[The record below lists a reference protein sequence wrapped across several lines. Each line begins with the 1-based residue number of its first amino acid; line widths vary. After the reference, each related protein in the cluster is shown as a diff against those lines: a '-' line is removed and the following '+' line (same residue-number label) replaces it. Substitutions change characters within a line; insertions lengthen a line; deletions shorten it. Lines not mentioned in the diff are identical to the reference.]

1 MTLEEMD
8 RNVRKEQQKKAKKQR
23 KKRLRL
29 WLLIGLLLLA
39 CGAVIVWTKYG
50 GELPGR
56 PEAETWPSSEA
67 PTEGVRARI
76 DVIDVGQGN
85 AVLIQSG
92 GEAMLVDGG
101 GSKASSR
108 TVAYLKERGVTRLK
122 YLVVTHYDADHTYGA
137 VGALE
142 ACGADTVLV
151 PDYEEDSYVYR
162 SFQQHLEGK
171 AVQLVHPAPGETYPL
186 GTCHFTVL
194 APCSSAYET
203 ENDHSIA
210 FRLTDGTHS
219 FLVTGDAERVSEA
232 EMLENDKG
240 ERRLASDVYLV
251 GHHGSQSSSSAA
263 FLKAVKPSFAVIS
276 CGAGNEYGHPKEAVL
291 NRLKNMRTGLYR
303 TDIQGDIVFLFTE
316 SGILWEQEPCIDYT
330 PGQGKEST

>member
-29 WLLIGLLLLA
+29 WLLVGLLLLA

-56 PEAETWPSSEA
+56 PEAETWGSSEA

-122 YLVVTHYDADHTYGA
+122 YLGVTH
-137 VGALE
+137 
-142 ACGADTVLV
+142 
-151 PDYEEDSYVYR
+151 
-162 SFQQHLEGK
+162 
-171 AVQLVHPAPGETYPL
+171 
-186 GTCHFTVL
+186 
-194 APCSSAYET
+194 
-203 ENDHSIA
+203 
-210 FRLTDGTHS
+210 
-219 FLVTGDAERVSEA
+219 
-232 EMLENDKG
+232 
-240 ERRLASDVYLV
+240 
-251 GHHGSQSSSSAA
+251 
-263 FLKAVKPSFAVIS
+263 
-276 CGAGNEYGHPKEAVL
+276 
-291 NRLKNMRTGLYR
+291 
-303 TDIQGDIVFLFTE
+303 
-316 SGILWEQEPCIDYT
+316 
-330 PGQGKEST
+330 

>member
-8 RNVRKEQQKKAKKQR
+8 KNVRKEQRKKAKKQK

-29 WLLIGLLLLA
+29 WLLVGFLLLA
-39 CGAVIVWTKYG
+39 GGAVIVWAHYYG
-50 GELPGR
+50 GGLPGR

-67 PTEGVRARI
+67 PTDGIRARI

-101 GSKASSR
+101 GREASSR
-108 TVAYLKERGVTRLK
+108 TVAYLKEQGVTRLK
-122 YLVVTHYDADHTYGA
+122 YIVASHYDADHIYGA

-142 ACGADTVLV
+142 TFGADTVLV

-162 SFQQHLEGK
+162 SFQQHLERK
-171 AVQLVHPAPGETYPL
+171 AVQAVHPAPGETYAL
-186 GTCHFTVL
+186 GECHFTIL
-194 APCSSAYET
+194 APCGSGYEV
-203 ENDHSIA
+203 ENDYSIA
-210 FRLTDGTHS
+210 FRLTDGEHS
-219 FLVTGDAERVSEA
+219 FLFTGDAERVSEA
-232 EMLENDKG
+232 EMLANDKG

-251 GHHGSQSSSSAA
+251 GHHGSLSSSTAD
-263 FLKAVKPSFAVIS
+263 LLRAVKPSFAVIS
-276 CGAGNEYGHPKEAVL
+276 CGAGNDYGHPKEAVL

-303 TDIQGDIVFLFTE
+303 TDKQGDIVFLFTE
-316 SGILWEQEPCIDYT
+316 NGILWEQEPCNDYT
-330 PGQGKEST
+330 PG